1 MGRNDHRNSALED
14 LGDGRFALNADL
26 TFETV
31 TSMLVESRRLFADHE
46 HIDVDLSGVR
56 QADSAG
62 LALLLE
68 WLSWA
73 QSAGRR
79 IDYRNIPAQ
88 IAAVARISEVEALL
102 GDDSE
107 SSQEPAP

>member
-1 MGRNDHRNSALED
+1 MRRKDHGNTGLED

-31 TSMLVESRRLFADHE
+31 TSMLDASERMFAAHE
-46 HIDVDLSGVR
+46 QISVDMSGVR

-62 LALLLE
+62 LALLIE
-68 WLSWA
+68 WLSRA
-73 QSAGRR
+73 RSAGRR
-79 IDYRNIPAQ
+79 ITYANIPAQ

-102 GDDSE
+102 SGDSE
-107 SSQEPAP
+107 RG

>member
-1 MGRNDHRNSALED
+1 MRRKDHGNTGLED

-31 TSMLVESRRLFADHE
+31 TSMLDASERMFAAHE
-46 HIDVDLSGVR
+46 QISVDMSGVR

-62 LALLLE
+62 LALLIE
-68 WLSWA
+68 WLSRA
-73 QSAGRR
+73 RSAGRR
-79 IDYRNIPAQ
+79 IVYANIPAQ

-102 GDDSE
+102 SGDSE
-107 SSQEPAP
+107 RG

>member
-1 MGRNDHRNSALED
+1 MRRKDHGNTGLDD

-31 TSMLVESRRLFADHE
+31 TSMLDRSTQLFAAHE
-46 HIDVDLSGVR
+46 HIEVDLSGVR

-68 WLSWA
+68 WLNWA
-73 QSAGRR
+73 QSAGRQ
-79 IDYRNIPAQ
+79 IEYANIPAQ
-88 IAAVARISEVEALL
+88 IAAVAQISEVEALL
-102 GDDSE
+102 NRD
-107 SSQEPAP
+107 A

>member
-1 MGRNDHRNSALED
+1 MRRKDHGNNSLED

-31 TSMLVESRRLFADHE
+31 TSMLVESKRLFADQE
-46 HIDVDLSGVR
+46 HIDIDMAGVR
-56 QADSAG
+56 RADSAG

-79 IDYRNIPAQ
+79 IEYRNIPAQ
-88 IAAVARISEVEALL
+88 IAAIARISEVDALL
-102 GDDSE
+102 SGDSRN
-107 SSQEPAP
+107 S

>member
-1 MGRNDHRNSALED
+1 MRRKDHGNTGLED

-31 TSMLVESRRLFADHE
+31 TSMLDESERMFAAHE
-46 HIDVDLSGVR
+46 HIEVDMSGVR
-56 QADSAG
+56 RADSAG
-62 LALLLE
+62 LALLIE
-68 WLSWA
+68 WLSRA

-79 IDYRNIPAQ
+79 IEYANIPAQ

-102 GDDSE
+102 SGGSE
-107 SSQEPAP
+107 RG

>member
-1 MGRNDHRNSALED
+1 MRRKDHGKHGLED
-14 LGDGRFALNADL
+14 LGGGRFALNADL

-31 TSMLVESRRLFADHE
+31 TSILDESKRLFAAHE
-46 HIDVDLSGVR
+46 HIDVDMSEVQ

-73 QSAGRR
+73 QNAGRR
-79 IDYRNIPAQ
+79 IEYRNIPAP
-88 IAAVARISEVEALL
+88 IAAIARISEVEALL
-102 GDDSE
+102 SGDSR
-107 SSQEPAP
+107 SS